1 MHTAKYKTLEKLVN
15 TIELPALVEQKPR
28 SSTSDVE
35 VFDPLTLTQQFKQT
49 FLVVNFI
56 KDGKI
61 ICIRLI

>member
-1 MHTAKYKTLEKLVN
+1 LHTAKYKTLEKLVN